1 MFDARKPHK
10 IMLVIYK
17 PNLMAFLKE
26 ASFAVYTFI
35 ASETTAH
42 FHKLKIVLSAWDM
55 EDHPI
60 QLHLDVDS
68 VIYGDTA
75 GYNKL
80 VEAAN
85 IMLDEINGKITEA
98 ELEVREGIFS
108 TVDKPVLGSGY

>member
-1 MFDARKPHK
+1 
-10 IMLVIYK
+10 MLVIYK
-17 PNLMAFLKE
+17 PTLEAFLKE

-35 ASETTAH
+35 TSETTAH

-68 VIYGDTA
+68 VMYGDTA

-80 VEAAN
+80 VEAAKTK
-85 IMLDEINGKITEA
+85 LEGINGQIVEA

-108 TVDKPVLGSGY
+108 TVDKPVLGQLQ